1 MYIYFLIGSS
11 TYYVLWYSSQVSCN
25 FDPSLSY
32 LAVNYLDR
40 LLSSQGIPVKNQNP
54 AFLIPKNS
62 FWWILFLLFL
72 FSFEIQLSILSM
84 FNHHSNQS
92 HGSLGFLQLLVF
104 LLQPKW
110 RRQNSIFLIFRQ
122 VSIDN
127 IDVYII
133 APYGN
138 D

>member
-1 MYIYFLIGSS
+1 
-11 TYYVLWYSSQVSCN
+11 
-25 FDPSLSY
+25 
-32 LAVNYLDR
+32 
-40 LLSSQGIPVKNQNP
+40 
-54 AFLIPKNS
+54 
-62 FWWILFLLFL
+62 LLFL
-72 FSFEIQLSILSM
+72 FSFEIQLNILSM

-110 RRQNSIFLIFRQ
+110 RRQNSVFLILRQ

-127 IDVYII
+127 INVYII
-133 APYGN
+133 APYVN